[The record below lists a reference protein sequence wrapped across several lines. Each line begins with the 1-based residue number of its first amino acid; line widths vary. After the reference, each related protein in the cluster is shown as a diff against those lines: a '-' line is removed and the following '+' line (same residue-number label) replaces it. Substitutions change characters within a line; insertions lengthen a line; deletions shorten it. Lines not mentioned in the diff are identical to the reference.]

1 MRSSGWSVTMARLVS
16 ARLPKVNER
25 RLRLRLPLRFSVF
38 TFNTRTLNARSTASW
53 ICGFVAC
60 GWTRNVYTFRS
71 SRAYD
76 FSDTI
81 GSMMTSRAS
90 GISRVLF
97 LLHLDRCLRGG
108 CRAGQGL
115 AREHHVVRDED
126 VVRVQLAGE
135 LAVHF
140 LEVAEALPDG
150 LVVLT
155 QYEEDLAGQTELGE
169 GRDRVLGLRR
179 VDRPLVDHDH
189 LVVRCA
195 IRERAEEREAH
206 HLLRRL
212 LRVATRRERV
222 RHSAAAPLR

>member
-16 ARLPKVNER
+16 ARLPKVKEP

-60 GWTRNVYTFRS
+60 GRTRNVETFCS
-71 SRAYD
+71 SRSYD

-90 GISRVLF
+90 GIGRVLF
-97 LLHLDRCLRGG
+97 LLHLDRRLRGR
-108 CRAGQGL
+108 CRARQGL
-115 AREHHVVRDED
+115 TGEHDVVGDED
-126 VVRVQLAGE
+126 VVCVQLAGE
-135 LAVHF
+135 LAVHV

-155 QYEEDLAGQTELGE
+155 QY
-169 GRDRVLGLRR
+169 
-179 VDRPLVDHDH
+179 
-189 LVVRCA
+189 
-195 IRERAEEREAH
+195 
-206 HLLRRL
+206 
-212 LRVATRRERV
+212 
-222 RHSAAAPLR
+222 